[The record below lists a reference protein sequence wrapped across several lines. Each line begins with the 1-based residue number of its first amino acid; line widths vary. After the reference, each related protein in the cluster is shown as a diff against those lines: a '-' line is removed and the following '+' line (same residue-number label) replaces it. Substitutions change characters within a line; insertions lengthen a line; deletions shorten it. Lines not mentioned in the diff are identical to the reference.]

1 MTTRELTR
9 KETAL
14 FNRIAAAAKAAG
26 AEARQ
31 TATAAGMYHDGT
43 QHGRIYNIIR
53 VSVDMFSGG
62 HYNGNAAT
70 IAAAARRAIGRFK
83 GVTIRE
89 IYHQSFYI
97 YEVAITADARRAEE
111 LNQEAR
117 TFLEAYWKEEHRRHV
132 NGEPDDHGKS
142 AIEAGHAALTAAGYI
157 TDLEAGTAA
166 GYTASQEARTA

>member
-9 KETAL
+9 KEAAL

-53 VSVDMFSGG
+53 VCVDQYSGG

-70 IAAAARRAIGRFK
+70 IAAAARRAIGRYK

-89 IYHQSFYI
+89 VYHQSFYI
-97 YEVAITADARRAEE
+97 YEVAITEDARRAEE
-111 LNQEAR
+111 LDQEAR
-117 TFLEAYWKEEHRRHV
+117 TFLAAYWEEVHRQHV
-132 NGEPDDHGKS
+132 NKEADDHGKK
-142 AIEAGHAALTAAGYI
+142 AIEAGRAAL
-157 TDLEAGTAA
+157 TAA